1 MTQTTP
7 NKILTASEKDPHH
20 PPPAISAELSDMPD
34 SQPNSEPASENE
46 AGDVRKKLK
55 QTSLQQIPKLDATE
69 STNAHRQVNTN
80 SDSTMTHGDE
90 DTSINCESKNSED
103 QKMGSQPEDTNVGAA
118 VTGNEPNARGRTVV
132 KKRSREDMESSNE
145 SGVQVADIEAE
156 TAGIHA
162 RKRSRDI
169 RSGELKSEIRKH
181 TAHSNSLREEDENND
196 VDESIRL
203 SSDERKPN
211 IEMTTPPS
219 ETEGLDHEM
228 HETVLSPK
236 KKRSR
241 DEMDTE
247 VGGELKSTATE
258 KAKRR
263 RSSSEEHRMED
274 PHQGESDPNAQKEHV
289 ENGSV
294 VKPQGSSHDKAESSS
309 SKVIILIHLLL
320 IRLC

>member
-7 NKILTASEKDPHH
+7 NEIPTTSHKDTYH
-20 PPPAISAELSDMPD
+20 PPTAISGELSDMSD

-69 STNAHRQVNTN
+69 STNAHRHVNTN
-80 SDSTMTHGDE
+80 SDSTMTHEYE
-90 DTSINCESKNSED
+90 DTPNNYESKNSED
-103 QKMGSQPEDTNVGAA
+103 QKMGSQPEDTNVGAVA
-118 VTGNEPNARGRTVV
+118 TGNEPNTRGRTVI
-132 KKRSREDMESSNE
+132 KKRSREDMESSND

-181 TAHSNSLREEDENND
+181 TAHSNSLKEEDENND

-219 ETEGLDHEM
+219 ETEGLDDEM

-247 VGGELKSTATE
+247 VGGELKSAATE
-258 KAKRR
+258 KTKRR
-263 RSSSEEHRMED
+263 RSSSEEHRMGD
-274 PHQGESDPNAQKEHV
+274 PHEEESDPNAEKGRV

-294 VKPQGSSHDKAESSS
+294 VKPQGSSHDESESSS
-309 SKVIILIHLLL
+309 SKVIIPIHLLL
-320 IRLC
+320 IPLC